1 MMEALR
7 LREVSLSHE
16 LKMKRIAILGQKG
29 GSGKTT
35 LATALAVRAAK
46 DGSDVAIFD
55 LDPQGS
61 ATQWAERRGGD
72 NPAVVSCQIF
82 MLEKMLAK
90 AEEGGAEWAFID
102 TPGKIEQ
109 AAVAAAKAADLVLIP
124 VRATA
129 FDLDALKELRSL
141 LAIAGDPPSYVVV
154 NAAPPQ
160 GRRHEDAKAVIEKM
174 HQLQVLPAHLTQR
187 NAFSDSIIAGQTVT
201 EYEPQGRA
209 AAEIDAIYSLILSI
223 TQSLKKRSQDGQAK
237 LATAA

>member
-1 MMEALR
+1 
-7 LREVSLSHE
+7 
-16 LKMKRIAILGQKG
+16 MKRIAILGQKG

-35 LATALAVRAAK
+35 LATALAVRAGK
-46 DGSDVAIFD
+46 GGGDVAIFD

-72 NPAVVSCQIF
+72 SPAVVSCQIF

-109 AAVAAAKAADLVLIP
+109 AAVAAAKVADLVLIP

-174 HQLQVLPAHLTQR
+174 HQLQVLPVHLTQR
-187 NAFSDSIIAGQTVT
+187 NAFADSIIAGQTVT

-209 AAEIDAIYSLILSI
+209 AAEIDAVYSLILSI
-223 TQSLKKRSQDGQAK
+223 TQSLKIRSRDGQAK
-237 LATAA
+237 LAAAA